1 MPNIKAGGRVFRDV
15 QKMNMEQLQE
25 VRVALVKEQQK
36 LVTSVQQQK
45 LAENPSLAN
54 RGKLSQMDN
63 AMQQLEHRLKMVDGF
78 AKQTI
83 KKAIPEVPKH
93 YLDKQEGAADE

>member
-15 QKMNMEQLQE
+15 QKMDMEQLQT
-25 VRVALVKEQQK
+25 VRIALVKEMQK
-36 LVTSVQQQK
+36 LVASAQRQK
-45 LAENPSLAN
+45 LAENPSRAA
-54 RGKLSQMDN
+54 RGLMSQMDST
-63 AMQQLEHRLKMVDGF
+63 MQQLEHRLKMVDGF

-93 YLDKQEGAADE
+93 YLDKQEGVTNE